1 MSVSLGECIYIALK
15 PIFKIYLIM
24 GTGFLLVKTDNL
36 SLETTRGM
44 SNLIINAILPCLAF
58 NKIVANISDRDIK
71 TIGVIVLSCV
81 ILFTLGFAGA
91 FAANYVT
98 PVPKKWYYGILFTG
112 IFPNISDL
120 PIAYMQSLGTTG
132 LFSTA
137 EVEKGVA
144 YACVFMSVQNFML
157 MNLGMFRMIGFDID
171 VTDEAQEGE
180 EVDLEDKNNSID
192 REHFQ
197 LAKNN
202 FEQTRSLEEL
212 VGEHY
217 NIGDL
222 TTKKSMD
229 LGDQSLEQKG
239 LNKSSDTYTKTH
251 KDELT
256 KGKDS
261 QDHAEEEEI
270 EMESLDSLKSYTHN
284 DVYHVQ
290 SFELKT
296 EPQKTEKIRR
306 NSNVQYQPNSNCE
319 SFQVVRKRSRRNGS
333 ISSSANAQSLN
344 GDKPYLSPLGR
355 KKSLI
360 DEYSEQ
366 DRISRGDLDLTKPM
380 QLTGDVPIANRG
392 VFLQERVL
400 VDPVSGENRIYTIAS
415 KRSLA
420 KICVEE
426 KKDDLESGSCDID
439 MQSLSNDSEKS
450 KSKIDRLENW
460 FARHKMNWIWYVLV
474 NCQRPASVGTI
485 LGFVVAMIPWV
496 KALFVHTYVHVHQAP
511 DKQPVLNFI
520 MDFTSYVAQACVPLG
535 LLMLGA
541 TIGRLE
547 VKNLQP
553 GFWKSAMWMTFVRLI
568 LMPIIGILWT
578 NRIYNIDWI
587 DTRIAKFVIILTF
600 AMPSATAQ
608 VYFTAFFSPIEGDH
622 LQMDCLSVCILM
634 QYSVLFV
641 SLAFVLSYAL
651 KVDLKF

>member
-1 MSVSLGECIYIALK
+1 MVVSLGECIYIALK

-36 SLETTRGM
+36 SLETTRGL

-132 LFSTA
+132 LFSDA

-157 MNLGMFRMIGFDID
+157 MNLGMFRMIGFDIE
-171 VTDEAQEGE
+171 VSDEVQEGE
-180 EVDLEDKNNSID
+180 EVNLENKNNAID
-192 REHFQ
+192 REH
-197 LAKNN
+197 LVRAENTYD
-202 FEQTRSLEEL
+202 ETRSLEEEL
-212 VGEHY
+212 VREKY
-217 NIGDL
+217 KSDDS
-222 TTKKSMD
+222 TTKKSID
-229 LGDQSLEQKG
+229 LGDQSLGQDV
-239 LNKSSDTYTKTH
+239 LNKDTNKHMNKY
-251 KDELT
+251 KDEGA
-256 KGKDS
+256 KGNGA
-261 QDHAEEEEI
+261 QDYAE
-270 EMESLDSLKSYTHN
+270 DRGDGDGSY
-284 DVYHVQ
+284 
-290 SFELKT
+290 ELHPENQET
-296 EPQKTEKIRR
+296 ERLRR
-306 NSNVQYQPNSNCE
+306 NIGVDKSETY
-319 SFQVVRKRSRRNGS
+319 QVVRKRSRRRAS
-333 ISSSANAQSLN
+333 ISSSTKRNSLT
-344 GDKPYLSPLGR
+344 GDKAYLSPLGR
-355 KKSLI
+355 KRSLI

-366 DRISRGDLDLTKPM
+366 DRICRGDLDLTKPM
-380 QLTGDVPIANRG
+380 QLTGDVPVANRG

-400 VDPVSGENRIYTIAS
+400 IDPVSGENHIYTVAS
-415 KRSLA
+415 KRKPDESCL
-420 KICVEE
+420 KEKEE
-426 KKDDLESGSCDID
+426 DLESGSCNLDEG
-439 MQSLSNDSEKS
+439 SLSSRDCKNNKS
-450 KSKIDRLENW
+450 RVDRLENW

-520 MDFTSYVAQACVPLG
+520 MDFTSYVSQACVPLG

-547 VKNLQP
+547 VQKLQP
-553 GFWKSAMWMTFVRLI
+553 GFWRSAMWMTFVRLI
-568 LMPIIGILWT
+568 LMPIVGILWT

-634 QYSVLFV
+634 QYTVLFV
-641 SLAFVLSYAL
+641 SLAFVLSYTL